1 MVVEKAFAKL
11 HGSYGALDGASP
23 PEITRDHSRSLE
35 VARDRP
41 SSPKLTQA
49 HTSSHKLTQA
59 HTRSPNKVAQQGR
72 PRSPKLTQGHTSS
85 PKVAKP
91 HPRRL
96 FAGGDTACALTML
109 SGGVAD
115 TEHLSDRR
123 GRPSLSAKALAD
135 RLRDRLAAGFVGA
148 GTPPGG
154 GGRGGLTPGR
164 AREQSFSSG
173 SSVQHCVLSPIGRR

>member
-23 PEITRDHSRSLE
+23 EITRDPSR
-35 VARDRP
+35 
-41 SSPKLTQA
+41 SPKLTQA
-49 HTSSHKLTQA
+49 HPSSHKLTQA
-59 HTRSPNKVAQQGR
+59 HTRS
-72 PRSPKLTQGHTSS
+72 H
-85 PKVAKP
+85 KVAKP
-91 HPRRL
+91 HPRRP